1 MNKDERLKMEHD
13 TLLEE
18 YKALKTEIVSNLNSA
33 RQTANLTLT
42 VIGIL
47 IAAAPFIIQSQ
58 AIILFLIVPIFFY
71 ALCWSQLRYIYLV
84 IDMGVYLRGTVV
96 PGIHRILTEIS
107 PGEGRDF
114 SKIMSWELPGRGPTR
129 LRSTKL
135 LRMLFLPVAGANYGI
150 PLLAAVLSVGAFL
163 LLAFQSSQAIS
174 AVELALIVVNVV
186 AFLISAFWGFQAELR
201 R

>member
-1 MNKDERLKMEHD
+1 MNKDEGLKMEHD

-71 ALCWSQLRYIYLV
+71 ALDWSQLRYVYLV

-107 PGEGRDF
+107 PGEGHDF
-114 SKIMSWELPGRGPTR
+114 SKIMSWELSGRGPTR